1 MWDAFAGSVAM
12 GCGLKDYL
20 GRRSRNN
27 WVWCAG
33 LSSERARNG
42 REAELHCTI
51 NVNVAVCFN
60 VPELPVDL
68 IL

>member
-1 MWDAFAGSVAM
+1 M
-12 GCGLKDYL
+12 GCG
-20 GRRSRNN
+20 
-27 WVWCAG
+27 VEG
-33 LSSERARNG
+33 LSWTEIAKQLGLLRRTIQQRARNG